1 MKQWLALVLVL
12 VMLLTAAAYADGSPA
27 SQGLTTTVVEGAE
40 ADSYRKEL
48 SIALASQITTLDP
61 GLVSN
66 VQHYYLFNMVYDTLL
81 FYDNTNKQLLGE
93 LATSFEWADDTYT
106 KIHIVLR

>member
-1 MKQWLALVLVL
+1 MKKWISWMLALVMALSV
-12 VMLLTAAAYADGSPA
+12 AAFAAGEQDLS
-27 SQGLTTTVVEGAE
+27 TMVVERKE

-61 GLVSN
+61 GLISN

-81 FYDNTNKQLLGE
+81 FYDNIKKE
-93 LATSFEWADDTYT
+93 LSGRLAASF
-106 KIHIVLR
+106 